1 MTPLYEHRQVA
12 WPTVIASLTS
22 ALLLAVGIAVAGRN
36 SRVHLGLL
44 ALVPAISV
52 VVLAFFG
59 SMTVRVFSDR
69 VRIHFGIGAPWFTI
83 DLREARGY
91 SVVRNPWFYGW
102 GIHLIPGGVI
112 YNASGFD
119 AVELRMDDGRRI
131 RIGTDEPHALAAAL
145 GQVVAS

>member
-1 MTPLYEHRQVA
+1 MTPVYQHRQIA
-12 WPTVIASLTS
+12 WPTVIAVGAS
-22 ALLLAVGIAVAGRN
+22 ALLLAAGIAFAGRGG
-36 SRVHLGLL
+36 RVHLGLL
-44 ALVPAISV
+44 AMIPALPIV
-52 VVLAFFG
+52 ALAFFG
-59 SMTVRVFSDR
+59 SMTVRVFTDR

-83 DLREARGY
+83 DLREARGF

-131 RIGTDEPHALAAAL
+131 RIGTDEPQALAAAL
-145 GQVVAS
+145 AQVVES

>member
-1 MTPLYEHRQVA
+1 MTPVYEHRQVA
-12 WPTVIASLTS
+12 WPTVIAVLAST
-22 ALLLAVGIAVAGRN
+22 LLLALGIVVASRN
-36 SRVHLGLL
+36 SLDHLGLL
-44 ALVPAISV
+44 ALIPAISV

-131 RIGTDEPHALAAAL
+131 RIGTNEPHALVSAL
-145 GQVVAS
+145 AQVIAP